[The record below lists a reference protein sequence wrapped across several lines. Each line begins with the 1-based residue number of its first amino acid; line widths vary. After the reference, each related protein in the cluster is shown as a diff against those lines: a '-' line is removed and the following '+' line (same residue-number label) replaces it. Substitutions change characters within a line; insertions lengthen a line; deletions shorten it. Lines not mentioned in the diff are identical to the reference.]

1 MAGHHPV
8 VSAGIHGNTPYL
20 LSNLKPLMEEY
31 DVTAYISGH
40 DHNLQVSYHFK
51 RCLKVDI
58 LSRIDVVSQRL

>member
-8 VSAGIHGNTPYL
+8 LSAGIHGNTPYL

-40 DHNLQVSYHFK
+40 DHNLQVSYFK

-58 LSRIDVVSQRL
+58 LSRLDVVSQRL

>member
-1 MAGHHPV
+1 
-8 VSAGIHGNTPYL
+8 
-20 LSNLKPLMEEY
+20 MEEY

-58 LSRIDVVSQRL
+58 LSRLDVVSQRLWLVKLL